1 MSVVF
6 ELCWVVH
13 SAMDV
18 DTSDESS
25 DEKIF
30 RFALEDDDSDFIT
43 GIYALEDDDSDFITG
58 MFLYAN
64 NHDRT
69 RSYMI

>member
-1 MSVVF
+1 
-6 ELCWVVH
+6 
-13 SAMDV
+13 MDV

-43 GIYALEDDDSDFITG
+43 G

-64 NHDRT
+64 YHDRT

>member
-43 GIYALEDDDSDFITG
+43 GICYGNEWKRVNCVVVLREALWAYIESP
-58 MFLYAN
+58 
-64 NHDRT
+64 
-69 RSYMI
+69 